1 MTGKLD
7 RLEHQGLIQR
17 TPHPDDRRAVTLSIT
32 ANGRTMVDEA
42 FDTSLSVY
50 QSMLENLSPGDLDNI
65 ETILEELLTRLEQL
79 SAI

>member
-1 MTGKLD
+1 
-7 RLEHQGLIQR
+7 
-17 TPHPDDRRAVTLSIT
+17 
-32 ANGRTMVDEA
+32 MVDEA